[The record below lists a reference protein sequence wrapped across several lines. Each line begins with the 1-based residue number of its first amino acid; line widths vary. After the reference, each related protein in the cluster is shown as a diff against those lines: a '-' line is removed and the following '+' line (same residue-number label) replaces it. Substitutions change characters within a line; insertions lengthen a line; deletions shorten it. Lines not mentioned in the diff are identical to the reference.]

1 MTKAWV
7 RAAAI
12 RALRTMAQSALSL
25 LPAAA
30 MITEVDWKVIL
41 GTSLL
46 AGVSSILTSV
56 VTGLPEVE

>member
-1 MTKAWV
+1 
-7 RAAAI
+7 
-12 RALRTMAQSALSL
+12 MAQSALSL

>member
-7 RAAAI
+7 KAAAI